1 MSLKIVFMGTPRFS
15 VEALDLLLK
24 TPHKIICIYS
34 QPPKKSN
41 RGQKINSSFIQSFAE
56 SKNLKVFTPFSLESD
71 EEYEKFKNL
80 NPDLVIVVAY
90 GKIIPK
96 KFLNIPKYGF
106 INIHASLLPKWRGA
120 APIQR
125 SIMNRDKITGV
136 SIMKL
141 VEKLDAGPVSNQSI
155 VQINKNTYYEELEAK
170 LSKLGSKLLVNCLD
184 NIESNKANF
193 IEQEH
198 SKATYAKKI
207 KKSEA
212 KIEWNND
219 AGSILAQINGLNSNL
234 GAWFEYGKERYK
246 IFKAE
251 ILDKSGKPGEILEND
266 LVVGCKKKAI
276 KILEIQRQGKNR
288 QKIEDFLI
296 GSKIKKG
303 TNLS

>member
-1 MSLKIVFMGTPRFS
+1 
-15 VEALDLLLK
+15 
-24 TPHKIICIYS
+24 
-34 QPPKKSN
+34 
-41 RGQKINSSFIQSFAE
+41 
-56 SKNLKVFTPFSLESD
+56 
-71 EEYEKFKNL
+71 
-80 NPDLVIVVAY
+80 
-90 GKIIPK
+90 
-96 KFLNIPKYGF
+96 
-106 INIHASLLPKWRGA
+106 
-120 APIQR
+120 
-125 SIMNRDKITGV
+125 
-136 SIMKL
+136 MKL

-170 LSKLGSKLLVNCLD
+170 LSKVGSKLLVDCLD

-212 KIEWNND
+212 KIEWNTD
-219 AGSILAQINGLNSNL
+219 ADSILAKINGLNSNL

>member
-1 MSLKIVFMGTPRFS
+1 MGTPRFS

-24 TPHKIICIYS
+24 TSHKIICIYS

-170 LSKLGSKLLVNCLD
+170 LSKVGSKLLVDCLD

-251 ILDKSGKPGEILEND
+251 ILEKSGKPGEILEND